1 MKIVNIHQRDYELPV
16 SVLSDVLNSLSSNND
31 LLWPKE
37 EWMPMVLDNGL
48 NPNSKGGH
56 GPIGYYVKKYEFG
69 KMVEF
74 CFTKPKEFVGTHKFE
89 ITEFGAEKSLLK
101 HTIDMQVNIKGLVSW
116 YVAIKWLHD
125 ALLEDSLDKVHNL
138 NHESKANTP
147 HSFWVKT
154 LRKIL
159 RKKKKHNQAHL

>member
-1 MKIVNIHQRDYELPV
+1 MKIINIHQRDYELSV
-16 SVLSDVLNSLSSNND
+16 SVLSDVLNSLSTEND

-56 GPIGYYVKKYEFG
+56 GPIEYYVEEYEFG
-69 KMVEF
+69 KMINF
-74 CFTKPKEFVGTHKFE
+74 CFTKPREFIGNHRFE
-89 ITEFGAEKSLLK
+89 ILKLNAEKTRLK
-101 HTIDMQVNIKGLVSW
+101 HTIDMKVNFKGLVSW

-125 ALLEDSLDKVHNL
+125 ALLEDCLDKVYNLHN
-138 NHESKANTP
+138 ESKMNSP
-147 HSFWVKT
+147 HSLWVRT

-159 RKKKKHNQAHL
+159 KGK